1 MLEEISATLGIDLN
15 KATPEQVAKRAY
27 EFGIEMADC
36 YEVGTL
42 EYAAFTALTTAIQ
55 MMRGGK

>member
-1 MLEEISATLGIDLN
+1 MEEINATLGIDLE

-27 EFGIEMADC
+27 EVAIEYADC
-36 YEVGTL
+36 YEVGTF
-42 EYAAFTALTTAIQ
+42 EYNAFSALATAIQ

>member
-1 MLEEISATLGIDLN
+1 MEEINAAIGIDLN

-27 EFGIEMADC
+27 EYAIEMADC

-42 EYAAFTALTTAIQ
+42 EYEAFMALATAIQ
-55 MMRGGK
+55 MIRGGN